1 MKTLYIEC
9 KMGAAGDM
17 LMAALYELLNDAE
30 KKTFLDTMNRLFP
43 GDVIVAPTAAQSC
56 GIGGTHMQVE
66 VLHTQES
73 TDVDAGA
80 GAGAGAGIAEGAP
93 NPESGA
99 GHAHGTDPGAGHAHH
114 SHYTYPSILA
124 QIDRLPLSDS
134 VKKDAASI
142 YQLIGEAEAT
152 VHGCAL
158 SQIHFHEVGSLDAIA
173 DVVGCSLLFSMLQP
187 DAILASPIHVGNGTV
202 RCAHG
207 ILPVPA
213 PATAEILKGIPYYTG
228 DIASELCTPTGAA
241 ILRHFASDFISM
253 PVMSVSRIGIGLGTK
268 EFAQANCVRVF
279 WGERAAADHAKSESH
294 ADVSDSGTFSNS
306 LEEASDKDKV
316 LELSCNLD
324 DISGE
329 ELGYAM
335 EKLFEAGAFEVF
347 YESVY
352 MKKNRPGILLRC
364 FCPSSEKERFTK
376 LIFQHTTTRGIR
388 YHYFS
393 RAKMNTHFEEIS
405 TPYGPVRRKINEA
418 YGICKSKYE
427 YEDLRRIAAEQGM
440 SIAEVRNLIGK

>member
-1 MKTLYIEC
+1 
-9 KMGAAGDM
+9 
-17 LMAALYELLNDAE
+17 
-30 KKTFLDTMNRLFP
+30 
-43 GDVIVAPTAAQSC
+43 
-56 GIGGTHMQVE
+56 
-66 VLHTQES
+66 
-73 TDVDAGA
+73 
-80 GAGAGAGIAEGAP
+80 
-93 NPESGA
+93 
-99 GHAHGTDPGAGHAHH
+99 
-114 SHYTYPSILA
+114 
-124 QIDRLPLSDS
+124 
-134 VKKDAASI
+134 
-142 YQLIGEAEAT
+142 
-152 VHGCAL
+152 
-158 SQIHFHEVGSLDAIA
+158 
-173 DVVGCSLLFSMLQP
+173 
-187 DAILASPIHVGNGTV
+187 
-202 RCAHG
+202 
-207 ILPVPA
+207 
-213 PATAEILKGIPYYTG
+213 
-228 DIASELCTPTGAA
+228 
-241 ILRHFASDFISM
+241 
-253 PVMSVSRIGIGLGTK
+253 
-268 EFAQANCVRVF
+268 
-279 WGERAAADHAKSESH
+279 
-294 ADVSDSGTFSNS
+294 VSDSGTFSNS

>member
-43 GDVIVAPTAAQSC
+43 GDVIVTPIAAQSC

-66 VLHTQES
+66 VLHTE
-73 TDVDAGA
+73 
-80 GAGAGAGIAEGAP
+80 EGK
-93 NPESGA
+93 EE
-99 GHAHGTDPGAGHAHH
+99 HAHH

-124 QIDRLPLSDS
+124 QIDQLPLSDS
-134 VKKDAASI
+134 VKKDAAAI

-152 VHGCAL
+152 VHGCEL

-228 DIASELCTPTGAA
+228 DIPSELCTPTGAA
-241 ILRHFASDFISM
+241 VLKHFASDFISM
-253 PVMSVSRIGIGLGTK
+253 PVMNVSRIGIGLGTK
-268 EFAQANCVRVF
+268 EFAQANCVRIF
-279 WGERAAADHAKSESH
+279 LGERELQTDAPDSRAFSRPLD
-294 ADVSDSGTFSNS
+294 DDSDS
-306 LEEASDKDKV
+306 DKI

-329 ELGYAM
+329 ELGFAM
-335 EKLFEAGAFEVF
+335 EKLFEAGAYEVF

-364 FCPSSEKERFTK
+364 FCASSEKERFTK
-376 LIFQHTTTRGIR
+376 LIFQYTTTRGLR
-388 YHYFS
+388 YQYFS

-405 TPYGPVRRKINEA
+405 TPYGPVRRKVNEA

-427 YEDLRRIAAEQGM
+427 YEDLRRIAKEQGI
-440 SIAEVRNLIGK
+440 SIAEVRNLIEK